1 MTRITDLMTSQTV
14 LANISNDLNQLQT
27 TTGELSSGLSISQ
40 PSDNPYGASL
50 AMQLDGAIS
59 SLGQYSNNVQDGQSW
74 TGTADSSLT
83 QINNVV
89 QRVRE
94 LVVQGANGSES
105 QTDRDAIASEVN
117 QLIDQVKQE
126 ANTQYAGSYIFSGTA
141 TETPPYQTGAN
152 DAYQGN
158 NGAIS
163 RQIAPNTTVPVNVN
177 VSTLL
182 GSGQGSGDG
191 LLLDTLRT
199 VASDLT
205 GGTAAN
211 LTALQT
217 TDLQN
222 IDTNLTT
229 LQGLQ
234 AQVGAT
240 SDRLTLASARITS
253 MTTGDQK
260 SLAADQDVDI
270 ATVSTQYATEQASYT
285 AALKAGAAIVQS
297 SLLDFLTAA

>member
-14 LANISNDLNQLQT
+14 LANINNDLNQLTT
-27 TTGELSSGLSISQ
+27 TTGELSSGLSISK

-50 AMQLDGAIS
+50 AMQLNGAIS
-59 SLGQYSNNVQDGQSW
+59 SFGQYSTNVQDGQSW
-74 TGTADSSLT
+74 TSTADSSLT

-94 LVVQGANGSES
+94 LVVQAANGSES
-105 QTDRDAIASEVN
+105 QTDRAAIASEVN
-117 QLIDQVKQE
+117 QLIAQVKQE
-126 ANTQYAGSYIFSGTA
+126 GNAQYAGSYIFGGTA
-141 TETPPYQTGAN
+141 TQTPPYLTGAN

-158 NGAIS
+158 NSAVS
-163 RQIAPNTTVPVNVN
+163 RQIAPNTTVQVNVDL
-177 VSTLL
+177 STLL

-199 VASDLT
+199 VSGDLT

-222 IDTNLTT
+222 IDGNLTT

-240 SDRLTLASARITS
+240 SDRLTLASSRITT
-253 MTTGDQK
+253 MTASDQK
-260 SLAADQDVDI
+260 ALAADQDVDI
-270 ATVSTQYATEQASYT
+270 ATASTQYATEQAGYT